1 MTKSSIK
8 TLICGVL
15 AATATFGFS
24 ACSLEPE
31 SAYDIA
37 VKYGYQGTEQEWL
50 ASLKG
55 SDGKDAENVTIDD
68 IYASWLKKDGNAG
81 KSFDD
86 FLKEY
91 LSVDYNENNNTK
103 QIAHNLNSV
112 VSIYCGFKTTTT
124 SSGWKPTTSTSW
136 GLSAGSGVI
145 YSLDKENGN
154 AYIITNYHVVYE
166 STAEAAGNG
175 KGIVGNDNIFV
186 YLYGSVGADF
196 LPSGTS
202 GYTDTSGKA
211 IKATYVGGS
220 MAYDIAVLKVGG
232 DDNLKSSAAEV
243 ATFAKNGVTAGEKVY
258 AIGNASGEGISVS
271 MGAVSVESEYI
282 TMYAADKSTKVSFHV
297 LRTDSAINPGNS
309 GGGLFNAA
317 GELVGIVNAK
327 SSASSSDETTIEN
340 VGYALPASDVGAVA
354 ANIIEYAKDGKIG
367 AVYKPYFGM
376 GTQVLSA
383 ESVWNETGDKL
394 EVNETLKVASVTTTS
409 NGAGL
414 AAGKLET
421 GDKILAVRVI
431 GADGE
436 DKISVTLGRRADFN
450 NALLYARAGDTIEVT
465 IKRGLNKQ
473 TVKFEN
479 LQKKDFVEADEFAKE
494 ALVRLG

>member
-50 ASLKG
+50 ASLNG

-68 IYASWLKKDGNAG
+68 IYASWLKKDGNEG

-91 LSVDYNENNNTK
+91 LSVDYNQNNNTK

-124 SSGWKPTTSTSW
+124 GWNPTTSW

-154 AYIITNYHVVYE
+154 AYIITNYHVVYDADKA
-166 STAEAAGNG
+166 AENKGNG
-175 KGIVGNDNIFV
+175 IVENDNIFV
-186 YLYGSVGADF
+186 YLYGIVGVDF
-196 LPSGTS
+196 LSPGTS

-232 DDNLKSSAAEV
+232 GDNLKSSEAEA

-258 AIGNASGEGISVS
+258 AIGNASGKGISVS

-282 TMYAADKSTKVSFHV
+282 MMNAADKSTKVSFHV

-354 ANIIEYAKDGKIG
+354 ANIIEYAKDGNIG

-376 GTQVLSA
+376 KTQVESA
-383 ESVWNETGDKL
+383 ESDWNETGDKL
-394 EVNETLKVASVTTTS
+394 EVNEKLRVASVTTTS

-494 ALVRLG
+494 KLVRLG